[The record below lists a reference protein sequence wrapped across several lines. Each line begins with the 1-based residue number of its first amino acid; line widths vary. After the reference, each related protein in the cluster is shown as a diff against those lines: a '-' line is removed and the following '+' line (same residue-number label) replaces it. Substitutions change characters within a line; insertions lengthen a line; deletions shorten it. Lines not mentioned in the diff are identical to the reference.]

1 MPALVYAA
9 MTANASGAR
18 TTSFSTPKTNHIMF
32 RRIGN
37 LIRGFMGLFIGGLE
51 KRNPEALL
59 EVEKENLRKQ
69 IAQYNQGLAS
79 HAGLCE
85 RLIAQ
90 VKRLETEERELRART
105 GAQLRAGNRDAA
117 GQYALRL
124 QTIQR
129 ELGENRAQLE
139 GSEKT
144 YQELIR
150 ARDVSIKAAQK
161 KMEDLKFALSDLKIK
176 KATAELAEMASGMIS
191 TIGGSGD
198 TLDRLH
204 SMVEE
209 EREAAAGK
217 ARVAKDSLDMSG
229 VQLKESEQKALEDQA
244 LADFAA
250 AEGVAL
256 EPKTPADAGAEPA
269 PPAAKSMGPAAE
281 QA

>member
-1 MPALVYAA
+1 
-9 MTANASGAR
+9 
-18 TTSFSTPKTNHIMF
+18 MF
-32 RRIGN
+32 VRIGN
-37 LIRGFMGLFIGGLE
+37 LVRGFLSLFISGLE

-79 HAGLCE
+79 HAGMCE
-85 RLIAQ
+85 RLITQ
-90 VKRLETEERELRART
+90 VKRLEAEERELRART
-105 GAQLRAGNRDAA
+105 GAQLRAGNREAA

-124 QTIQR
+124 QTISR
-129 ELGENRAQLE
+129 ELGENRKQLE
-139 GSEKT
+139 DAEKT

-161 KMEDLKFALSDLKIK
+161 KIDDLKYALSDLKIK
-176 KATAELAEMASGMIS
+176 KATAELAEMASGMVT

-209 EREAAAGK
+209 EREKAAGK
-217 ARVAKDSLDMSG
+217 ARVAKDSLDMTG
-229 VQLKESEQKALEDQA
+229 VQLKETEQKAFEEQA

-250 AEGVAL
+250 AEGIAL
-256 EPKTPADAGAEPA
+256 ESKATEATGGEAGPGT
-269 PPAAKSMGPAAE
+269 KSMGPLP
-281 QA
+281 Q